1 MAARALKRR
10 RRSDPMPA
18 KTVFL
23 PVMNP
28 SGLLA
33 ASAAMV
39 GRLSDMTPRSLAS
52 ERRVEGEI
60 VRRGELLCWGLSARS
75 RAVYDDTAAAE
86 ELEKPAAEE
95 KRTKWRSIV
104 RLLLSLLL
112 L

>member
-1 MAARALKRR
+1 
-10 RRSDPMPA
+10 MPA

-39 GRLSDMTPRSLAS
+39 GRLSDMTPRSLHPK
-52 ERRVEGEI
+52 EGMS
-60 VRRGELLCWGLSARS
+60 VRSSAAVLLCWGLSARS

-86 ELEKPAAEE
+86 D
-95 KRTKWRSIV
+95 T
-104 RLLLSLLL
+104 
-112 L
+112 

>member
-1 MAARALKRR
+1 
-10 RRSDPMPA
+10 MPA

-39 GRLSDMTPRSLAS
+39 GRLSDMRPRSLAS
-52 ERRVEGEI
+52 ERRDEREI

-86 ELEKPAAEE
+86 EL
-95 KRTKWRSIV
+95 
-104 RLLLSLLL
+104 LLKSC
-112 L
+112 